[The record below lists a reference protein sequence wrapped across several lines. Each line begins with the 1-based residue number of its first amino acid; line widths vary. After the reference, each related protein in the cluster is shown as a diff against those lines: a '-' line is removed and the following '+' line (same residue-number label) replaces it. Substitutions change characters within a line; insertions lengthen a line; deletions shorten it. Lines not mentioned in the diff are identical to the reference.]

1 MPSTCTIVDYLRS
14 KRPWNGIFDQPY
26 TNVYSV
32 TAVDSAWDIW
42 RSIRG
47 PLYQLIA
54 SVLDTNCK
62 FVAVDMMKYIGQDPH
77 LADTALVVF
86 FPSTATAEHWLALE
100 IAITN
105 LAQEKAEDYGYHE
118 AIRVLFHYSDKP
130 LDVLCQAKQFLDNTV
145 GIAYDLNSP

>member
-1 MPSTCTIVDYLRS
+1 MPSTIVDYVMS
-14 KRPWNGIFDQPY
+14 KRPGNGILDQPY
-26 TNVYSV
+26 TNIYNIP
-32 TAVDSAWDIW
+32 AVDSAWDVW

-54 SVLDTNCK
+54 SVLDNNCR
-62 FVAVDMMKYIGQDPH
+62 FIAVDMMKYIGQDLH
-77 LADTALVVF
+77 LADATLVVF

-118 AIRVLFHYSDKP
+118 PIRVLFHYSNKP
-130 LDVLCQAKQFLDNTV
+130 LETLCRTKQFLDKTI
-145 GIAYDLNSP
+145 GIAYDSTWP